1 MDAEKRSFL
10 KTAKKWPKAIVP
22 YKIDKKSIGKLF
34 NYNSVCFISKIL
46 TIVLKF
52 ITSHIVL
59 SLLKCVWFFFYL
71 VDLQY
76 DNRVTIFSKKQS
88 TSSTLAPV

>member
-1 MDAEKRSFL
+1 MMHIIFYFCLFVHIMFSQMDAEKRSFL

-59 SLLKCVWFFFYL
+59 SLLKCVWVFLFG
-71 VDLQY
+71 
-76 DNRVTIFSKKQS
+76 
-88 TSSTLAPV
+88 

>member
-34 NYNSVCFISKIL
+34 NYNSVCFIRKIL

-52 ITSHIVL
+52 IMSHIVL
-59 SLLKCVWFFFYL
+59 SLLKCVCFFYL
-71 VDLQY
+71 VDLQF
-76 DNRVTIFSKKQS
+76 DNRVTISSKKQS

>member
-34 NYNSVCFISKIL
+34 NYNSVCFIRKIL

-52 ITSHIVL
+52 IMSHIVL
-59 SLLKCVWFFFYL
+59 SLLKCVWFFYL

-76 DNRVTIFSKKQS
+76 DNRVTISSKKQS
-88 TSSTLAPV
+88 IYSTLAPV

>member
-1 MDAEKRSFL
+1 MFSQMDTEKRSFL

-34 NYNSVCFISKIL
+34 NYNSVCFIRKIL

-52 ITSHIVL
+52 IMSHIVL
-59 SLLKCVWFFFYL
+59 SLLKCVCFFLFG
-71 VDLQY
+71 
-76 DNRVTIFSKKQS
+76 
-88 TSSTLAPV
+88 